1 MTFDAGSGPKVGLVT
16 DKGVIDLTDR
26 LGVLSLKNLIANQ
39 QFNEVL
45 PPLVSKGKNSGLKLK
60 GLRLESKSASAL
72 INAEWR
78 HTDSGKIGIYV
89 FNNKKCLLS

>member
-39 QFNEVL
+39 QFNEVPTNTNEGADYHLSENKFL
-45 PPLVSKGKNSGLKLK
+45 PVIP
-60 GLRLESKSASAL
+60 
-72 INAEWR
+72 
-78 HTDSGKIGIYV
+78 DP
-89 FNNKKCLLS
+89 